1 MNRFI
6 RMICISCISALTFG
20 AAGKSFAASDKKC
33 LESPRLKDLLKIYD
47 LNEDGCID
55 QGEQDLIKRDAGIL
69 PAEPPPP
76 KVAKR
81 EPYRPAPVLLVRDAH
96 PANAFLD
103 GGSKVSD
110 AGALFSYTSD
120 NATSTSTWA
129 AKGSVVTGFVWDREA
144 KLDEIKNGYVSRIAF
159 LTGIEFDRT
168 FQTKTASDSGST
180 SAKAGFEI
188 ERFGGVDSE
197 LLRQYFK
204 ADMVYTTDFDG
215 KASVYG
221 FQSYWQ
227 PMLRNGPI
235 GKTTQIADKVWFG
248 FRPTLAAD
256 YFHVS
261 DNGTFKALAAGEDY
275 LWLGTKIAASLSFDY
290 EYLKSLTLAAKYFY
304 MAETLRAPLH
314 RDINYVQVSALYD
327 LVKDMLSLEA
337 RYTYGNTP
345 RTLARQNEFYA
356 GLTVK
361 LGDLPASPTS
371 N

>member
-1 MNRFI
+1 MSYLI
-6 RMICISCISALTFG
+6 RATCIGLVALCTIGNSA
-20 AAGKSFAASDKKC
+20 AVSAKC

-47 LNEDGCID
+47 LNKDGCID
-55 QGEQDLIKRDAGIL
+55 DGEQELIKRDAGIL
-69 PAEPPPP
+69 PPAPPPP

-81 EPYRPAPVLLVRDAH
+81 EPYRPAPVLLVRDTY
-96 PANAFLD
+96 PAGAFLD
-103 GGSKVSD
+103 GGSKASD

-120 NATSTSTWA
+120 NVTFTRTWA
-129 AKGSVVTGFVWDREA
+129 AKGAVVTGFVWDREA
-144 KLDEIKNGYVSRIAF
+144 RLEEIKSGYVSRVAF
-159 LTGIEFDRT
+159 LSGVEFDRT
-168 FQTKTASDSGST
+168 FQNKTPSDSGST

-227 PMLRNGPI
+227 PMMRDGPI
-235 GKTTQIADKVWFG
+235 GKTTQIADKIWLG

-256 YFHVS
+256 FFHVA
-261 DNGTFKALAAGEDY
+261 DNGTFKALMPGQDY
-275 LWLGTKIAASLSFDY
+275 LWLGTKIATSLSFDY
-290 EYLKSLTLAAKYFY
+290 DYLKSLSFAAKYFY
-304 MAETLRAPLH
+304 LAETLKTSLH

-361 LGDLPASPTS
+361 LGDLPSSPTS

>member
-1 MNRFI
+1 MNRFVRI
-6 RMICISCISALTFG
+6 ICISALTFG
-20 AAGKSFAASDKKC
+20 VTGNSIAASDKRC

-47 LNEDGCID
+47 LNKDGCID
-55 QGEQDLIKRDAGIL
+55 QGEQDLIRRDAGIL
-69 PAEPPPP
+69 PPEPPPQRT
-76 KVAKR
+76 AKR
-81 EPYRPAPVLLVRDAH
+81 EPYRPAPVFLVRDAY

-110 AGALFSYTSD
+110 AGALFSYTSN
-120 NATSTSTWA
+120 NATSTTTWA
-129 AKGSVVTGFVWDREA
+129 AKGAVTTGFVWDREA
-144 KLDEIKNGYVSRIAF
+144 KLDDIRNGYVSRVAF
-159 LTGIEFDRT
+159 LTGVEFDRT
-168 FQTKTASDSGST
+168 FQNRTDTGST

-188 ERFGGVDSE
+188 ERFGGTGSE
-197 LLRQYFK
+197 LLRQYVK

-227 PMLRNGPI
+227 PMMRNGPV
-235 GKTTQIADKVWFG
+235 GKTTQIADKIWFG

-261 DNGTFKALAAGEDY
+261 DNGTFKALKAGEDY
-275 LWLGTKIAASLSFDY
+275 LWLGTKIAASLSFDHD
-290 EYLKSLTLAAKYFY
+290 YLKSLSFVGKYFY
-304 MAETLRAPLH
+304 LAETLKNPLH

-327 LVKDMLSLEA
+327 LVKDMLALEA

-345 RTLARQNEFYA
+345 RTLSRQNEFYA

-361 LGDLPASPTS
+361 LGDLPTSPTS